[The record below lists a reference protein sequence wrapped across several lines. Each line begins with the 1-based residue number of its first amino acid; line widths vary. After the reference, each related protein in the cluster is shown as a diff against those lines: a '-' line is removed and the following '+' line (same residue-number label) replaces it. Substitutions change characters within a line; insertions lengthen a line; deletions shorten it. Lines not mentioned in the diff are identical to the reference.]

1 MSMPNRSSRSG
12 SNARLMLDYLP
23 ALARLLSAGG
33 VAAGEGRRRAS
44 RRNHYLKDVLADM
57 SVAEDLPR
65 FSAYAR
71 GGGGQEETV
80 GASPLTSPLR

>member
-1 MSMPNRSSRSG
+1 MSSADRSARSG
-12 SNARLMLDYLP
+12 SNARVMLDYLP
-23 ALARLLSAGG
+23 ALGRLLRAGG
-33 VAAGEGRRRAS
+33 AAAGEGRRRAS

-71 GGGGQEETV
+71 GGQEETV